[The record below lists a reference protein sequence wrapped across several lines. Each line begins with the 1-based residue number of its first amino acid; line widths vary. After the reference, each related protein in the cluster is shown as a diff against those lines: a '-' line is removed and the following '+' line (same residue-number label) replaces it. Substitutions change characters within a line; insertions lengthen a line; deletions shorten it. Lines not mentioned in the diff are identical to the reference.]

1 MVIVTLQSS
10 EGCEAEFA
18 CRDTVAALLVSATG
32 GSVEV
37 SLQATRDGFT
47 WGSPVASVRVRSES
61 KLLRFEL
68 PERTR
73 AIRAI
78 LQNNSRKLATVRLG
92 EEPVAQKTKI

>member
-1 MVIVTLQSS
+1 MVTVTLQSA

-18 CRDTVAALLVSATG
+18 CTDALTSLLVSATG
-32 GSVEV
+32 GNVEV
-37 SLQATRDGFT
+37 SLQATRDGLT
-47 WGSPVASVRVRSES
+47 WGSPVANARVCEES
-61 KLLRFEL
+61 KVLRFEL